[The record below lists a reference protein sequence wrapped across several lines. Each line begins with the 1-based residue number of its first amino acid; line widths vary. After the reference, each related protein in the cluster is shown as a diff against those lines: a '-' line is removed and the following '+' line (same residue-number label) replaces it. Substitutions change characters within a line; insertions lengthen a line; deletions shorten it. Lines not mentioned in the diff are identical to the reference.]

1 MKKEKIDLFY
11 GALLHDI
18 GKVIQRATGERK
30 KHALVGADWFDEIAD
45 NQVISDQIRYH
56 MANYQSD
63 KLGNDHLAYITYI
76 ADNIASG
83 VDRRQ
88 SNEESDE
95 EASAKIW
102 DTYTNQ
108 ADIFNVFGVQTD
120 KRYFKPTVLNLKSE
134 PNFASATYEPFSK
147 GDYAAIATRIKN
159 ELAEFEFNQA
169 QIDSL
174 LNLFEATLSFVPSS
188 TNTKEIADISL
199 AEHSRLTA
207 AFALAIFDYLED
219 KGRHNYKEDLFTKA
233 SAFYEQEAF
242 LLASFDLSGI
252 QDFIYNIATSGAAK
266 QLKARSLYLDFMSEY
281 IADSLLDKLGLNRA
295 NLLYVGGGHAYF
307 VLANTEKTVET
318 LVQFEKDFNQFLLA
332 NFQTRLYVAFGWGS
346 FAAKD
351 IMSELNSPESY
362 RQVYQKA
369 SRMIS
374 EKKISR
380 YDYQTLMLLNRGGK
394 SSEKECDICHSV
406 DNLVD
411 SKHLVDSEKKN
422 QKVCVICQGLYCF
435 SKEIAHNHFIITK
448 NKGLP
453 IGPNACLKGIAFE
466 KLSQEDFSRVY
477 VKNDYKAGTVKA
489 THVFVGD
496 YQHTTID
503 KYADLSKNENKLGI
517 KRLAVVRL
525 DVDDLGAAFMAG
537 FSQQGNGQ
545 YSTLSRS
552 ATFSRSMSL
561 FFKVYINQFASE
573 KKLSII
579 YAGGDDVF
587 AIGSWQDIIAFTV
600 ELRQNFIKWTNGKLT
615 LSAGI
620 GLFADKTPISLM
632 AHQTGELEEAAK
644 GNEKD
649 SISLF
654 SSDYTFKF
662 DQFITNVYDDKLE
675 QIRYFFN
682 HQDERGKNFIYKLI
696 ELLRNYESEERMNVA
711 RLAYYLTRLEELTD
725 KEERDKFKQFK
736 KLFFKWYT
744 NNESDRKEAE
754 LALLLYVYEIRKD

>member
-63 KLGNDHLAYITYI
+63 KLSNDHLAYITYI

-95 EASAKIW
+95 EASAKVW

-108 ADIFNVFGVQTD
+108 ADIFNVFGAQTD

-147 GDYAAIATRIKN
+147 GDYATIATRIKN

-207 AFALAIFDYLED
+207 AFALAIYDYLED

-233 SAFYEQEAF
+233 SAFYEEEAF

-394 SSEKECDICHSV
+394 SSERECEICHSV
-406 DNLVD
+406 ENLVSYHD
-411 SKHLVDSEKKN
+411 
-422 QKVCVICQGLYCF
+422 QKVCDICRGLYQF
-435 SKEIAHNHFIITK
+435 SKEIAHDHFIITE
-448 NKGLP
+448 NEGLP

-496 YQHTTID
+496 YQCDEIYN
-503 KYADLSKNENKLGI
+503 YAALSKNENGLGI

-561 FFKVYINQFASE
+561 FFKVYINQFASD

-696 ELLRNYESEERMNVA
+696 ELLRNHDRMNMA
-711 RLAYYLTRLEELTD
+711 RLAYYLTRLEELTRETD
-725 KEERDKFKQFK
+725 RDKFKTFK
-736 KLFFKWYT
+736 NLFYSWYT
-744 NNESDRKEAE
+744 NKDDKDRKEAE

>member
-1 MKKEKIDLFY
+1 M
-11 GALLHDI
+11 
-18 GKVIQRATGERK
+18 
-30 KHALVGADWFDEIAD
+30 
-45 NQVISDQIRYH
+45 
-56 MANYQSD
+56 
-63 KLGNDHLAYITYI
+63 
-76 ADNIASG
+76 
-83 VDRRQ
+83 
-88 SNEESDE
+88 
-95 EASAKIW
+95 
-102 DTYTNQ
+102 
-108 ADIFNVFGVQTD
+108 
-120 KRYFKPTVLNLKSE
+120 
-134 PNFASATYEPFSK
+134 
-147 GDYAAIATRIKN
+147 
-159 ELAEFEFNQA
+159 AEFEFNQA

-207 AFALAIFDYLED
+207 AFALAIYDYLED

-233 SAFYEQEAF
+233 SAFYEEEAF

-295 NLLYVGGGHAYF
+295 NLLYVSGGHAYF

-362 RQVYQKA
+362 RQIYQKA

-374 EKKISR
+374 KKKISR

-394 SSEKECDICHSV
+394 SSERECEICHSV
-406 DNLVD
+406 ENLVAYHD
-411 SKHLVDSEKKN
+411 
-422 QKVCVICQGLYCF
+422 QKVCDICRGLYQL
-435 SKEIAHNHFIITK
+435 SKEIAHDHFIITE
-448 NKGLP
+448 NEGLP
-453 IGPNACLKGIAFE
+453 IGPNACLKGVAFE
-466 KLSQEDFSRVY
+466 KLSQEAFSRVY

-496 YQHTTID
+496 YQCDEIYN
-503 KYADLSKNENKLGI
+503 YAALSKNENGLGI

-525 DVDDLGAAFMAG
+525 DVDDLGAAFMVG

-561 FFKVYINQFASE
+561 FFKVYINQFASD

-600 ELRQNFIKWTNGKLT
+600 ELRENFIKWTNGKLT

-662 DQFITNVYDDKLE
+662 DRFITNVYDDKLE

-696 ELLRNYESEERMNVA
+696 ELLRNHDRMNMA
-711 RLAYYLTRLEELTD
+711 RLAYYLTRLEELTRETD
-725 KEERDKFKQFK
+725 RDKFKTFK
-736 KLFFKWYT
+736 NLFYSWYT
-744 NNESDRKEAE
+744 NKNDKDRKEAE
-754 LALLLYVYEIRKD
+754 LALLLYIYEIRKD

>member
-108 ADIFNVFGVQTD
+108 ADIFNVFGAQTD

-134 PNFASATYEPFSK
+134 PNFASATYKPFSK

-233 SAFYEQEAF
+233 SAFYEEEAF

-394 SSEKECDICHSV
+394 SSERECEICHSV
-406 DNLVD
+406 ENLVSYHD
-411 SKHLVDSEKKN
+411 
-422 QKVCVICQGLYCF
+422 QKVCDICRSLYQF
-435 SKEIAHNHFIITK
+435 SKEIAHDHFIITE
-448 NKGLP
+448 NEGLP
-453 IGPNACLKGIAFE
+453 IGPNAFLKGIAFE

-496 YQHTTID
+496 YQCDEIYN
-503 KYADLSKNENKLGI
+503 YAALSKNENGLGI

-561 FFKVYINQFASE
+561 FFKVYINQFASD

-662 DQFITNVYDDKLE
+662 DQFIANVYDDKLE

-696 ELLRNYESEERMNVA
+696 ELLRNHDRMNMA
-711 RLAYYLTRLEELTD
+711 RLAYYLTRLEELTRETD
-725 KEERDKFKQFK
+725 RNKFKTFK
-736 KLFFKWYT
+736 NLFYSWYT
-744 NNESDRKEAE
+744 NKDDKDRKEAE
-754 LALLLYVYEIRKD
+754 LALLLYIYEIRKD

>member
-63 KLGNDHLAYITYI
+63 KLSNDHLAYITYI

-95 EASAKIW
+95 GASAKIW

-108 ADIFNVFGVQTD
+108 ADIFNVFGAQTD

-134 PNFASATYEPFSK
+134 PNFASETYEPFSK
-147 GDYAAIATRIKN
+147 GDYAAIVTRIKN

-207 AFALAIFDYLED
+207 AFALAIYDYLED
-219 KGRHNYKEDLFTKA
+219 KDRHNYKEDLFTKA
-233 SAFYEQEAF
+233 SAFYEEEAF

-307 VLANTEKTVET
+307 ILANTEKTVET

-380 YDYQTLMLLNRGGK
+380 YDYQTLILLNRGGK
-394 SSEKECDICHSV
+394 SSERECEICHSV
-406 DNLVD
+406 ENLVSYHD
-411 SKHLVDSEKKN
+411 
-422 QKVCVICQGLYCF
+422 QKVCDICRGLYQF
-435 SKEIAHNHFIITK
+435 SKEIAHDHFIITE
-448 NKGLP
+448 NGGLP
-453 IGPNACLKGIAFE
+453 IGPNACLKGVAFKE
-466 KLSQEDFSRVY
+466 LSHEAFSRVY

-496 YQHTTID
+496 YQCDEIYN
-503 KYADLSKNENKLGI
+503 YAALSKNENGLGI

-561 FFKVYINQFASE
+561 FFKVYINQFASD

-696 ELLRNYESEERMNVA
+696 ELLRNYESEEKMNVA